1 MTVPQPAQGPLINP
15 DPLRM
20 AAEEPGASPGV
31 RKLASGLVTT
41 VNSQQQEKQP
51 ESLTEDV
58 ISSPEHFQFIFSVH
72 ISMLGRPLVCILLT
86 ALLHNLNLF
95 IVLVF

>member
-1 MTVPQPAQGPLINP
+1 
-15 DPLRM
+15 M

-31 RKLASGLVTT
+31 RKLASCLVTA
-41 VNSQQQEKQP
+41 VDSQQEKKQP

-58 ISSPEHFQFIFSVH
+58 IPSPEHFQFIFSVH

-86 ALLHNLNLF
+86 AWLHNLNLF